1 MIDEIKKV
9 QKVQDNSV
17 WEYRI
22 LPFLSVAVGAI
33 VLWSVWFFYH
43 DRWGDSD
50 FPWYR
55 GIQPV
60 LMVIGALLCFFAS
73 IQLFLRQPSGKDW
86 LKMAWA
92 VIPIIF
98 ALRLL
103 IVVLVVIS
111 RAIF

>member
-17 WEYRI
+17 WDYRI

-50 FPWYR
+50 FPSVPGNPTR
-55 GIQPV
+55 SHGNRSSIV
-60 LMVIGALLCFFAS
+60 LLCFHS
-73 IQLFLRQPSGKDW
+73 
-86 LKMAWA
+86 
-92 VIPIIF
+92 
-98 ALRLL
+98 
-103 IVVLVVIS
+103 LVS
-111 RAIF
+111 STAFREGLA

>member
-1 MIDEIKKV
+1 MIEETKT
-9 QKVQDNSV
+9 QQPPQDNSV
-17 WEYRI
+17 WDYRI
-22 LPFLSVAVGAI
+22 LPFLGVVAGAL
-33 VLWSVWFFYH
+33 VLWSVWFFYQ

-86 LKMAWA
+86 LKLAWA